1 MRLRIGSFHAL
12 RVEMVT
18 LILNIRISDYMQ
30 YLLACQ
36 EGHVRVASYISRFW
50 NRPRNTRDVVFT
62 QREGSAGNELLSR
75 LVSSDSRACACILPI
90 ILSFNFNFEQ
100 KVLQ

>member
-30 YLLACQ
+30 YLLACR
-36 EGHVRVASYISRFW
+36 EDHVRVASCISRFS
-50 NRPRNTRDVVFT
+50 NRPRNTRDVFT

-75 LVSSDSRACACILPI
+75 LVSSDSRVCACILPI